1 LSNDNRPA
9 VVGKAADTIEARV
22 RDLLPKH
29 TITPEHILSVDD
41 QSYRDAGMSWAK
53 ISYMKDLADKVQKE
67 VVVLE
72 ELPKLDD
79 ERVIETLVQV
89 KGIGRWT
96 AEMFLMF
103 SLGREDIFSHGDLGL
118 RRGLEKLYGLDD
130 PSRDDVE
137 AIVTKWSPYKSYGSV
152 ALWHSLE

>member
-1 LSNDNRPA
+1 
-9 VVGKAADTIEARV
+9 
-22 RDLLPKH
+22 
-29 TITPEHILSVDD
+29 
-41 QSYRDAGMSWAK
+41 
-53 ISYMKDLADKVQKE
+53 
-67 VVVLE
+67 
-72 ELPKLDD
+72 
-79 ERVIETLVQV
+79 VIETLVQV

-118 RRGLEKLYGLDD
+118 RRGLEKLYCLKD